1 MGTIFFRCFVLKRGR
16 GKPLRTHL
24 HNPQPPDGESSR
36 THQIPLHSRP
46 RAAIQQNPQAPLS
59 KWLTPSDISRKNHR
73 NHWRTSQM
81 RTRQR
86 DRSQEDG
93 TSFGVDG
100 ICPGGGGETAKHR
113 PALCV
118 SRPGTGPHSV
128 KRRWAPLKSHCHEDE
143 VEALAM
149 LWGRMPPSKLRPSQ
163 TLHINRIPWLYQW
176 AALHFVCFSKPR
188 WRGRWYYQKATWQAA
203 HKIMPK
209 NDTKIH
215 TPPETLLA

>member
-1 MGTIFFRCFVLKRGR
+1 MLTRSGAVSKGAPSEHQQSPYRGEVILGTIFFRCFVLKRGR

-100 ICPGGGGETAKHR
+100 ICPGGGAKQQNTGR
-113 PALCV
+113 PCA
-118 SRPGTGPHSV
+118 S
-128 KRRWAPLKSHCHEDE
+128 ADQ
-143 VEALAM
+143 ALA
-149 LWGRMPPSKLRPSQ
+149 R
-163 TLHINRIPWLYQW
+163 T
-176 AALHFVCFSKPR
+176 V
-188 WRGRWYYQKATWQAA
+188 
-203 HKIMPK
+203 
-209 NDTKIH
+209 
-215 TPPETLLA
+215 